1 MVTMPPLACG
11 PLSSWYLHSFP
22 SRAPPHR
29 SHLSRRVE
37 PASTITAPW
46 QPWRSASP
54 TRSPPPSPTRCSSPR
69 SPVRWRGAPDRHFG
83 TKNLSCLRPDA
94 DDRNALL
101 ATTKGARALH
111 PISSSTRD
119 APTTTFMCR
128 RSISPLCAAVR
139 RNGTP
144 PARPLDNLLAHPR
157 ENHPCQ
163 FPPGSTLFDL
173 CSEFC

>member
-69 SPVRWRGAPDRHFG
+69 SPVRWRGAPDQHFG

-94 DDRNALL
+94 DDRDALL
-101 ATTKGARALH
+101 AAARGARALH

-139 RNGTP
+139 HQRRASSAP
-144 PARPLDNLLAHPR
+144 PR
-157 ENHPCQ
+157 Q
-163 FPPGSTLFDL
+163 PPSAPSGKSPM
-173 CSEFC
+173 SISAG

>member
-54 TRSPPPSPTRCSSPR
+54 TRSPPPSPTCCSSPR
-69 SPVRWRGAPDRHFG
+69 SPVRWRRAPDRHFG

-94 DDRNALL
+94 DDRDALL
-101 ATTKGARALH
+101 AAARGPA
-111 PISSSTRD
+111 PSTLSLDPPETPPRQ
-119 APTTTFMCR
+119 
-128 RSISPLCAAVR
+128 PLCAAVASLLYVPPFVT
-139 RNGTP
+139 NGAP
-144 PARPLDNLLAHPR
+144 PARPLVNLLAHPR

-173 CSEFC
+173 CSEFY